1 MIGSQT
7 GVTSGAR
14 IAVIVTILLGA
25 FPRGGA
31 AVESGAQSKAP
42 GKRNAC
48 LLVDRVDMER
58 LAKGKVTLLNDILGD
73 SQTNCEVYREG
84 DSKNPVLVLAV
95 EWTGGKELARKEK
108 LAVGQS
114 RRTPGEKTVDIE
126 ALTGPA
132 SVPRL
137 ADDAY
142 YADAKPSWVLK
153 GDVMLRF
160 SMPGLGAEE
169 RQKNF
174 VPLARKALAKL
185 P

>member
-1 MIGSQT
+1 MIGCQT
-7 GVTSGAR
+7 GVTPGAR
-14 IAVIVTILLGA
+14 IAVIVTMLLGA
-25 FPRGGA
+25 FPRTGA
-31 AVESGAQSKAP
+31 AGESGAQSKAP

-95 EWTGGKELARKEK
+95 
-108 LAVGQS
+108 
-114 RRTPGEKTVDIE
+114 D
-126 ALTGPA
+126 
-132 SVPRL
+132 
-137 ADDAY
+137 
-142 YADAKPSWVLK
+142 
-153 GDVMLRF
+153 

-174 VPLARKALAKL
+174 VPLARKALEKL

>member
-1 MIGSQT
+1 MSGCQT
-7 GVTSGAR
+7 GVTAEAR

-25 FPRGGA
+25 FPQGGA

-48 LLVDRVDMER
+48 LLVDREDMER
-58 LAKGKVTLLNDILGD
+58 LAKGKVTLLNDIVGD
-73 SQTNCEVYREG
+73 AQTNCEVYRES
-84 DSKNPVLVLAV
+84 DSKSPVLILEVN
-95 EWTGGKELARKEK
+95 WTGGKELARKEK
-108 LAVGQS
+108 LAVGQA
-114 RRTPGEKTVDIE
+114 RRTPGEKTVDIA

-132 SVPRL
+132 SVPR

-142 YADAKPSWVLK
+142 YADAKLSWVLK
-153 GDVMLRF
+153 GDVMLRL
-160 SMPGLGAEE
+160 SMPGLGSEE